1 MQGGKQLRES
11 PPATEAFSQPTLS
24 PSFLPALASGENL
37 KASTDQKK
45 PTIAGA
51 LGIWA
56 KGLLPPKC
64 PHP

>member
-11 PPATEAFSQPTLS
+11 PPAAEAFSQPTLS
-24 PSFLPALASGENL
+24 PSFLLALASGENL

-51 LGIWA
+51 LGI
-56 KGLLPPKC
+56 
-64 PHP
+64 